1 MSYSYLGHFKHLHLL
16 TALEDAETESLAD
29 AALLI

>member
-16 TALEDAETESLAD
+16 TALEDAETERFAD